1 MAFIS
6 AKAFFKDGTA
16 NNTRVLL
23 RAETEI
29 PAEFVR
35 RFKKNV
41 VKITPMKSGY
51 LRRSIITQTL
61 GNQAEISWRAPYAKA
76 QHEGGHTVTERRRVR
91 IGGRWVTLMPG
102 RYQYRNYTTPG
113 TGPRFGTIAFQATQA
128 EMPAALRQLGLTK

>member
-1 MAFIS
+1 MTFIS

-23 RAETEI
+23 RAESEL

-41 VKITPMKSGY
+41 VNITPKKSGT
-51 LRRSIITQTL
+51 LRRSIITQVL

-76 QHEGGHTVTERRRVR
+76 QHEGGHTVTRKRKVN
-91 IGGRWVTLMPG
+91 IDGKWVTLMPG
-102 RYQYRNYTTPG
+102 RYQYHNYTTPG
-113 TGPRFGTIAFQATQA
+113 TGPRFGTIAFQATSK
-128 EMPAALRQLGLTK
+128 EMPAALRELGLTK